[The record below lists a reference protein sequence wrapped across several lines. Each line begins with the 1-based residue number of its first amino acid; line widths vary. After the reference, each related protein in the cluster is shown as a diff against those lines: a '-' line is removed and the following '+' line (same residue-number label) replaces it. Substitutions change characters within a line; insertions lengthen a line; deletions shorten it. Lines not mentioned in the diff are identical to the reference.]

1 MHKLQKLRP
10 MYYHLVVAV
19 EGLRARRRRE
29 TARDIHVA
37 ALRLAREHG
46 FDAATVEAIS
56 AAAGIAPRT
65 FFNYF
70 PTKEDAVVHGPFDL
84 DEADVATFVAGTAV
98 SYPELLAELVDLLA
112 ATLARDAPNGGELHD
127 VMAVAQDHPGVL
139 AAMLAQME
147 GFRHRVT
154 TVVAARLGRPED
166 DETAG
171 LIASLALTI
180 LRAGVDRW
188 TTRTASSAED
198 GPVADIAHVSA
209 LMKTMFQPEG

>member
-1 MHKLQKLRP
+1 M
-10 MYYHLVVAV
+10 

-56 AAAGIAPRT
+56 GAAGIAPRT

-70 PTKEDAVVHGPFDL
+70 PTKEDAVVHGPFHL
-84 DEADVATFVAGTAV
+84 DDAGVDAFTAGGV
-98 SYPELLAELVDLLA
+98 VPYPELLGELVDFLA
-112 ATLARDAPNGGELHD
+112 VALAEDAPNSGELHD
-127 VMAVAQDHPGVL
+127 VMAVAQEHPGVL

-147 GFRHRVT
+147 GFRHRVA
-154 TVVAARLGRPED
+154 TVVAARLGRPDD
-166 DETAG
+166 DEMAG

-188 TTRTASSAED
+188 TARTASSAED
-198 GPVADIAHVSA
+198 GPVADIAHVAA